1 MLCIRLL
8 ETWLKT
14 KEKKTIKTNFFY
26 FKSKQFAIHTV
37 LDVIHLFAYS
47 PLVSLFIELDAIGVE
62 INTNYT
68 SKKPRTQ
75 QLFYTV
81 FYGLGNHTLKRN

>member
-62 INTNYT
+62 INTNYIQAKNQEL
-68 SKKPRTQ
+68 SSFFTQ
-75 QLFYTV
+75 F
-81 FYGLGNHTLKRN
+81 FMD